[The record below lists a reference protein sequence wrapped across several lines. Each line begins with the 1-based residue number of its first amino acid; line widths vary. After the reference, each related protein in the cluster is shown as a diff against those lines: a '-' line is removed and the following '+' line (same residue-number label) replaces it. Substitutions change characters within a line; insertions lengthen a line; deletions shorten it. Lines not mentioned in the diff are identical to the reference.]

1 VIPRPPGGLPG
12 DAQHVTDPLG
22 RVGAAIGDGEGD
34 YMIIDPATAMVLDQ
48 ITYPVHQGRAIP
60 ATAGGTEAY
69 EAMGWTNRLCTPAG
83 S

>member
-1 VIPRPPGGLPG
+1 LSGPSGAAAVIPRPPGGLHS

-48 ITYPVHQGRAIP
+48 TTYPVHQGRYP
-60 ATAGGTEAY
+60 
-69 EAMGWTNRLCTPAG
+69 RHRRRHRSL
-83 S
+83 